1 MNKVVLMGRLTADPE
16 IRSTQNGLKVANFR
30 LAVDRRVTKAEQ
42 KADFLPC
49 QMWEKKAEF
58 AETYLKKGTKIL
70 VTGRIQTGSYD
81 RNGTKVYTTDI
92 IVEDCEFAESKRTEA
107 APEQDFVPVD
117 ADADLPFG

>member
-30 LAVDRRVTKAEQ
+30 LAVDRRITKADQ
-42 KADFLPC
+42 KTDFLPC
-49 QMWEKKAEF
+49 QMWEKKADF
-58 AETYLKKGTKIL
+58 AEQWLKKGTKIL
-70 VTGRIQTGSYD
+70 VAGRIQTGSYD

-92 IVEDCEFAESKRTEA
+92 IVEDCEFAESKRTEGT
-107 APEQDFVPVD
+107 PEQDFVPVD